1 MLIKTEK
8 LMKYSGQLEMIY
20 MTNEGT
26 ISQRRIKIIRVNK
39 EVLQAY
45 CYLRGA
51 NRTFRIEN
59 ILALV
64 PINSKKG
71 VAV

>member
-1 MLIKTEK
+1 MLIKNEK

>member
-1 MLIKTEK
+1 MLIKIEK

>member
-1 MLIKTEK
+1 VLIKNEK